1 MIYTFLPSKYLQ
13 MIGMLLVLQWLHLK
27 NEKLMDTNIAL
38 NHDLTKAKAINK
50 PNPAKF
56 DYVQACSF
64 ILSTLKNIFKFVY
77 WEIWWA

>member
-1 MIYTFLPSKYLQ
+1 
-13 MIGMLLVLQWLHLK
+13 
-27 NEKLMDTNIAL
+27 MDTNIAL

-77 WEIWWA
+77 